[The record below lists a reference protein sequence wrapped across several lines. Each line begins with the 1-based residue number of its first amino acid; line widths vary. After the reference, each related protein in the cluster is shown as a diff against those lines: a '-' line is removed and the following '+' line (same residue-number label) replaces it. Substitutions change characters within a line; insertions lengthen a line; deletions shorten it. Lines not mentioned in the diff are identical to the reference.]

1 MTVVTA
7 KHAPTIRLRA
17 NEHVGS
23 NCKGLAILV
32 AESVHSAPQ
41 GGADGEIVPRET
53 IAQHGGSIFGVIQKY
68 QGQIIR
74 TLAGSIMAEFDDIAV
89 AVQAAVTMQRL
100 QVESTHSFAE
110 EDSNRSQPELRI
122 GIHGVSDKPQTLEL
136 FGDAACAAARI
147 ARHAAPGQILT
158 SQQVSDALGKGSELH
173 LQWSQKIEDDD
184 IFEVRS
190 TTPVTGITSRYETLF
205 QVGAG
210 GMGIVYK
217 ARDRETGEVVALKV
231 LRSEIAADPAM
242 QENLRRE
249 VRLARKVTH
258 KNVCRIHEFNRAD
271 GTACIS
277 MEFVEGASLQSTLQR
292 SGALLWNQAQKIAL
306 QMCSGLGE
314 AHAQGVVHRDLKPAN
329 IMIGRDGVVKIMD
342 FGIARP
348 VNGGAQLTGTQSGIL
363 IGTPAYMAPE
373 QVEAKAVD
381 SRTDVYA
388 LGLLLY
394 EIVTGAQAFSGDTP
408 IAIAVKQLQESPK
421 RPREIV
427 STLPAQAENLILTC
441 LEKDPSKRYQ
451 SMDELAMALRRSSQA
466 KPAPALWGPFV
477 ADMRGYGRD
486 LQAALQPRVQAVG
499 RYVRQQHWEL
509 LKDKRVQRASAIG
522 LSSVC
527 LLALMTFGVRG
538 MRNHHTVDA
547 ASAAPRISV
556 GGTNHSAAQVL
567 AAQSIAG
574 SNVVATPVIS
584 VNGATTSWPREVD
597 LGSGNGAGSQEQSP
611 SGENLPKAASIAP
624 SNLKAATAGASKKV
638 RPTVKSSARATLTL
652 PKTTQPAAVP
662 AVSSAA
668 SVTSG
673 PVSNE
678 QNAESES
685 AESDASNRSAM
696 APTVP
701 AATTAVDAP
710 PSAASTLQA
719 RYFDVGSFKESA
731 WADSAVEKLTQLGFH
746 AVSVRKNL
754 LWVQS
759 YQVRVGPY
767 TDPQDAENAR
777 QALIAQGFKPHAV
790 K

>member
-7 KHAPTIRLRA
+7 KHAPTIRLHA

-23 NCKGLAILV
+23 GRKGLAILV

-41 GGADGEIVPRET
+41 GGADGETIPREA
-53 IAQHGGSIFGVIQKY
+53 IAQHSGSIFDVIQTF
-68 QGQIIR
+68 QGQIVR

-89 AVQAAVTMQRL
+89 AVQAAVTMQRF
-100 QVESTHSFAE
+100 QVESMHSFAE

-122 GIHGVSDKPQTLEL
+122 GIHGASDKPQTLEL
-136 FGDAACAAARI
+136 FGDAAYAAARI

-158 SQQVSDALGKGSELH
+158 SRQVSNALGEESELH
-173 LQWSQKIEDDD
+173 LQWSQKIEDED
-184 IFEVRS
+184 IFEVRW
-190 TTPVTGITSRYETLF
+190 TTPLTGITSRYEALF

-217 ARDRETGEVVALKV
+217 ARDRETGDVVALKV

-292 SGALLWNQAQKIAL
+292 SGALSWDQAQKIAL
-306 QMCSGLGE
+306 QICSGLGE

-329 IMIGRDGVVKIMD
+329 IMIGRDAVVKIMD
-342 FGIARP
+342 FGIARA
-348 VNGGAQLTGTQSGIL
+348 VNGGAQLTSTQSGTL

-373 QVEAKAVD
+373 QVEGIAVD

-394 EIVTGAQAFSGDTP
+394 EIVTGAQAFGGDTP
-408 IAIAVKQLQESPK
+408 IAIAMKQLQEFPK

-427 STLPAQAENLILTC
+427 SMLPAQAENLILTC

-451 SMDELAMALRRSSQA
+451 SMDELAMALRRSTQA

-486 LQAALQPRVQAVG
+486 LQAALQPRVQALG
-499 RYVRQQHWEL
+499 RYVRQRHWEL

-522 LSSVC
+522 LSSLC
-527 LLALMTFGVRG
+527 LLALLTLRVRG
-538 MRNHHTVDA
+538 VRNHHTVDA
-547 ASAAPRISV
+547 ASAAPTIPV
-556 GGTNHSAAQVL
+556 GKTNQIAAQVL

-574 SNVVATPVIS
+574 SNVATPVIS
-584 VNGATTSWPREVD
+584 VDGATTSWPREVD
-597 LGSGNGAGSQEQSP
+597 LGSGAGAGAKSHEQSP
-611 SGENLPKAASIAP
+611 SNDNSSKATVSTI
-624 SNLKAATAGASKKV
+624 KKV
-638 RPTVKSSARATLTL
+638 PTMVKGSAKASLARSKTMQPAVS
-652 PKTTQPAAVP
+652 PKTAALPAI
-662 AVSSAA
+662 SSAA

-678 QNAESES
+678 HPAESES
-685 AESDASNRSAM
+685 AESDASHLSTV
-696 APTVP
+696 APTAP
-701 AATTAVDAP
+701 AATTAVNPP

-767 TDPQDAENAR
+767 TDPQDVENAR